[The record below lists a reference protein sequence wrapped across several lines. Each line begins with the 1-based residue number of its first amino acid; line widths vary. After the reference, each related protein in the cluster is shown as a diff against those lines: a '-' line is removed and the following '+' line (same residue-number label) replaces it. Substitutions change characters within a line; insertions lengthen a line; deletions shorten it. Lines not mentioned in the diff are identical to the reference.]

1 MNYRT
6 VRRQYSQSILIQ
18 RMNDHGVTREQLEC
32 WCDVLQK
39 EFVRLNARYLPV
51 NAIRDDTSIH
61 AFDMKTFMDK
71 SIKEHE
77 ETRVQMFQQNQQ
89 MVLLME
95 QNQQIIQLL
104 QEHASSTS
112 QSSRSTIRRNTLITN
127 HFNRNAN
134 STDRDTAVLAE
145 VSTHFPPELLSRK
158 SLPISD
164 FFLRW
169 YKQELYN
176 INCQSDEESR
186 SFNLFKNAI
195 RLLKR
200 FLPDNSILEKRPISD
215 HTSLRA

>member
-1 MNYRT
+1 MIALLR
-6 VRRQYSQSILIQ
+6 SL
-18 RMNDHGVTREQLEC
+18 L
-32 WCDVLQK
+32 
-39 EFVRLNARYLPV
+39 LNAL
-51 NAIRDDTSIH
+51 
-61 AFDMKTFMDK
+61 K
-71 SIKEHE
+71 
-77 ETRVQMFQQNQQ
+77 QG
-89 MVLLME
+89 LLF
-95 QNQQIIQLL
+95 L
-104 QEHASSTS
+104 
-112 QSSRSTIRRNTLITN
+112 
-127 HFNRNAN
+127 NAN

-158 SLPISD
+158 SLPIND

-215 HTSLRA
+215 HTSLRAWLHSLEPVGVVDRCMPNDMNNTV

>member
-1 MNYRT
+1 M
-6 VRRQYSQSILIQ
+6 
-18 RMNDHGVTREQLEC
+18 
-32 WCDVLQK
+32 
-39 EFVRLNARYLPV
+39 
-51 NAIRDDTSIH
+51 NAIRDDTSIN

-127 HFNRNAN
+127 HFNRNVN

-200 FLPDNSILEKRPISD
+200 FLPERSVIILF
-215 HTSLRA
+215 